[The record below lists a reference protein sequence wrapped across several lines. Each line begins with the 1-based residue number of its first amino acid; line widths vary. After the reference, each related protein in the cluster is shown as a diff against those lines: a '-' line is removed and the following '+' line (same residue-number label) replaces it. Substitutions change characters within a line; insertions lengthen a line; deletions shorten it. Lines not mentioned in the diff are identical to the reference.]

1 MSKFS
6 REDLKEVIKECVVEV
21 LQESFG
27 ALQLVKEVQVKS
39 SPRTRQN
46 RQVRQSQHTI
56 NESQYATNQ
65 SQKVN
70 MSQSRGSYLD
80 NISYNQAETEKP
92 AQRNEEFDN
101 KINSMTQHMTT
112 DPVLA
117 DIFKDTARTTLQE
130 QISAEGRRGAMPVN
144 KNDPAALK
152 VSQSDPADLFGAAA
166 GKWAQLAFAP
176 STKGLK

>member
-39 SPRTRQN
+39 SPRTRKN
-46 RQVRQSQHTI
+46 RQVRQSQHAI
-56 NESQYATNQ
+56 NESQYSTNQ
-65 SQKVN
+65 SQKAN
-70 MSQSRGSYLD
+70 IPQSRSSYLD
-80 NISYNQAETEKP
+80 NISYNQSDPEKSI
-92 AQRNEEFDN
+92 QRNEEFDH
-101 KINSMTQHMTT
+101 KINNMTQQMTT

-130 QISAEGRRGAMPVN
+130 QISAESRKGAMPIN
-144 KNDPAALK
+144 KNDHAAMK
-152 VSQSDPADLFGAAA
+152 VSQSDPSDLFGAAS
-166 GKWAQLAFAP
+166 GKWAELAFATN
-176 STKGLK
+176 TKK